1 MTPTVEELDT
11 NHQLLLHRPLQK
23 KGRSPTAYDASLA
36 AVLPGGSLFL
46 TTPYQDLPVYQVE
59 PIVEG
64 MTMRRDFRFGQY
76 DYLQWPQQWCQQLCH
91 IACILR
97 RPPPGHQFDVMW
109 WTPTID
115 CFKEECRGIASGLGK
130 LRAGKA
136 EELRLLVAEL
146 RGRCSL
152 CIASHENETEVELAQ
167 QCSQRL
173 LERMNRLHSLL
184 LTFRQICYTIASLQ
198 RLFLELHALLE
209 YCTIYKPRM
218 AGKSLPASIAAAVVG
233 AWTSNLEAAEA
244 LFRAGIPFWFLRRV
258 DEVPAVSVGKLA
270 SLVVPDNLCLDNAP
284 FPEPIIYRTGVPNTE
299 LQYSAI
305 HKHLNSA
312 FNTYS
317 PFESSAESR
326 LQITPPSALV
336 LSGPQRT
343 TPSKSR
349 HHPYPKSPKNASSS
363 ARDKF
368 HLVSHSLFLTSPCWG
383 PALSRVN
390 QSNPPVPIQGGY
402 AFPDPSLFV
411 TVQKREKMFK
421 YCWNWLQFRDVLL
434 FRVTQPSPRL
444 IPNSTWRQILNGELT
459 STTQPSSS
467 SSQRPSRT
475 ASAKATARDLLG
487 NCLLSTGVEVD
498 LENPPSFVMWREQSF
513 SEPSDISE
521 KVAQE
526 IIWEVAQLN
535 FRCELRALDQALT
548 PRLSDEQRLEQSA
561 RLSACFLGADVESI
575 LTVEFDWA
583 DGGFAAKVPS
593 SRKKALFGL
602 RDVMKRWPKFNE
614 RCSTASGNAL
624 EVTFY
629 NDSALEV
636 FESDVHRLLEGR
648 ATYFTTRVP
657 NMYGSRDD
665 ALGFTSSEMG
675 RTQRTTTCTK
685 CSEYP
690 NGHPVLSRDYAEH
703 LLNRHND
710 AQTPSVMAPTASTPE
725 GSMDQLTSLLTAVTV
740 SDPGPDIHK
749 QPTKLFTSREE
760 FQRDIKI
767 DTSGNK
773 IGFGDIEQGLNSVV
787 NVQPPTEPPAS
798 HHPSLSRRASRVSL
812 SLIRKICNPKLVR
825 MVRSINAVKDEAIS
839 IRENLLQLTRH
850 NLDFSDKQAV
860 LKRQEALKQAN
871 TRINQLSA
879 TLLSMRKLSDP
890 SYTSAAEEARSEL
903 RKADSVLS
911 IIGMDLPSPEGSS
924 APTPF
929 SSDYLFENPLAGVGV
944 ATRMVIFL
952 TVACALVIGISHRD
966 CDFIVSAVWNI
977 VAAATSLFCPSS
989 AAPTSEQHVQR
1000 QLMAQ
1005 LPSSLYTALNALRL
1019 DSKTTVFAPEFSQ
1032 TAVKAQYP
1040 DQCNNMIV
1048 GKDGRSA
1055 CGTSLLHARNGN
1067 MRPIKPYAV
1076 NSLQE
1081 HLARILAN
1089 PELEKYC
1096 DTAVDEALRKVNGE
1110 INGGA
1115 SNEPMTS
1122 VFDGDFL
1129 RQFTGPGGVGTLFI
1143 DRGDKA
1149 RLALALQV
1157 DFFNPNG
1164 NRHRG
1169 KTASIGL
1176 VSFAILNLPH
1186 EIRNKP
1192 ENLFLAAIIPGPR
1205 EPNDED
1211 FSNYMT
1217 PIIDMCLPGWKGVHL
1232 SRTGKHQEG
1241 RAMQYAVVLS
1251 VNDLPAARKVA
1262 GAAGHTSGWC
1272 TVCQNY
1278 HRTYNTCFEQWVK
1291 HDVQELRRLAEASRD
1306 ANCSAERQAIFE
1318 ASGVRWSELWRL
1330 PYWDPTKMLVVDS
1343 MHCVLE
1349 GLVHY
1354 HCRHVLGINAEA
1366 AGKEAAMDP
1375 AFHHNWKLYDELQV
1389 PKAYQLDGNKLDSQL
1404 KSVSNIHDLLEAA
1417 LECNEGV
1424 PDTMMLRKRLSTKR
1438 LPPLRFVAWS
1448 LGIHETRDR
1457 EKFAQYAKRK
1467 NPRKAMRKVKVIFN
1481 NEVITPDVPQPRK
1494 VKVIFNNEVV
1504 IPVFQIKSIDAFVDV
1519 LIEWR
1524 LKMPFVPSESKSDS
1538 HIDVKSI
1545 QHIQHVINNTSVP
1558 SWVNTVPHN
1567 YSEKV
1572 AGTIKAD
1579 EWRTLVTIHLPIAL
1593 VSLWDWDEDKASLR
1607 TRKVLDHTMKLFQAV
1622 NIVCR
1627 FTMSDERAKAYVG
1640 FLKEWVDDLYALH
1653 PHTQGSRRIRPNV
1666 HVAFHIYDFLKLF
1679 GPVISWWTFPF
1690 ERLVGAL
1697 QKINTNDHIG
1707 GEYFILQSSFS
1718 FILTSNFTGE
1728 LEQTILHTFS
1738 RAANFRRLVSR
1749 PDCDEMITQF
1759 QELFDKAYGSRSD
1772 QFESYNDF
1780 APNSKTDSHVY
1791 YKYAGVFYSRAK
1803 THLGNSFVRYV
1814 HGNQSH
1820 VGSIQEIK
1828 NCGEHVV
1835 FIIQRQLPLPSG
1847 EREPFRFPWYPA
1859 RTFSTKTSTELHTIS
1874 PSAVVC
1880 HVARYQYSADRVVVV
1895 DLARD

>member
-1 MTPTVEELDT
+1 M
-11 NHQLLLHRPLQK
+11 Q
-23 KGRSPTAYDASLA
+23 S
-36 AVLPGGSLFL
+36 
-46 TTPYQDLPVYQVE
+46 
-59 PIVEG
+59 
-64 MTMRRDFRFGQY
+64 
-76 DYLQWPQQWCQQLCH
+76 
-91 IACILR
+91 
-97 RPPPGHQFDVMW
+97 
-109 WTPTID
+109 
-115 CFKEECRGIASGLGK
+115 
-130 LRAGKA
+130 
-136 EELRLLVAEL
+136 
-146 RGRCSL
+146 
-152 CIASHENETEVELAQ
+152 
-167 QCSQRL
+167 
-173 LERMNRLHSLL
+173 
-184 LTFRQICYTIASLQ
+184 
-198 RLFLELHALLE
+198 
-209 YCTIYKPRM
+209 
-218 AGKSLPASIAAAVVG
+218 
-233 AWTSNLEAAEA
+233 
-244 LFRAGIPFWFLRRV
+244 
-258 DEVPAVSVGKLA
+258 
-270 SLVVPDNLCLDNAP
+270 
-284 FPEPIIYRTGVPNTE
+284 RT
-299 LQYSAI
+299 
-305 HKHLNSA
+305 K
-312 FNTYS
+312 
-317 PFESSAESR
+317 
-326 LQITPPSALV
+326 
-336 LSGPQRT
+336 
-343 TPSKSR
+343 
-349 HHPYPKSPKNASSS
+349 
-363 ARDKF
+363 
-368 HLVSHSLFLTSPCWG
+368 
-383 PALSRVN
+383 
-390 QSNPPVPIQGGY
+390 
-402 AFPDPSLFV
+402 
-411 TVQKREKMFK
+411 
-421 YCWNWLQFRDVLL
+421 
-434 FRVTQPSPRL
+434 PSP
-444 IPNSTWRQILNGELT
+444 
-459 STTQPSSS
+459 
-467 SSQRPSRT
+467 
-475 ASAKATARDLLG
+475 
-487 NCLLSTGVEVD
+487 
-498 LENPPSFVMWREQSF
+498 
-513 SEPSDISE
+513 
-521 KVAQE
+521 
-526 IIWEVAQLN
+526 
-535 FRCELRALDQALT
+535 
-548 PRLSDEQRLEQSA
+548 
-561 RLSACFLGADVESI
+561 
-575 LTVEFDWA
+575 
-583 DGGFAAKVPS
+583 
-593 SRKKALFGL
+593 
-602 RDVMKRWPKFNE
+602 
-614 RCSTASGNAL
+614 
-624 EVTFY
+624 
-629 NDSALEV
+629 
-636 FESDVHRLLEGR
+636 
-648 ATYFTTRVP
+648 
-657 NMYGSRDD
+657 
-665 ALGFTSSEMG
+665 
-675 RTQRTTTCTK
+675 
-685 CSEYP
+685 
-690 NGHPVLSRDYAEH
+690 
-703 LLNRHND
+703 
-710 AQTPSVMAPTASTPE
+710 SV
-725 GSMDQLTSLLTAVTV
+725 
-740 SDPGPDIHK
+740 K
-749 QPTKLFTSREE
+749 
-760 FQRDIKI
+760 
-767 DTSGNK
+767 
-773 IGFGDIEQGLNSVV
+773 
-787 NVQPPTEPPAS
+787 
-798 HHPSLSRRASRVSL
+798 
-812 SLIRKICNPKLVR
+812 
-825 MVRSINAVKDEAIS
+825 
-839 IRENLLQLTRH
+839 NLLQLTRH

-903 RKADSVLS
+903 QKADSVLS
-911 IIGMDLPSPEGSS
+911 IIGMGSSFAEGSS

-952 TVACALVIGISHRD
+952 TVAAPSSSGFHTETV
-966 CDFIVSAVWNI
+966 DFIVSARQPVNK
-977 VAAATSLFCPSS
+977 
-989 AAPTSEQHVQR
+989 HVQR

-1019 DSKTTVFAPEFSQ
+1019 DSKTNHFCP
-1032 TAVKAQYP
+1032 VKAQYP

-1055 CGTSLLHARNGN
+1055 HAGLPYFTLGNGN

-1504 IPVFQIKSIDAFVDV
+1504 IPVFQIK
-1519 LIEWR
+1519 
-1524 LKMPFVPSESKSDS
+1524 
-1538 HIDVKSI
+1538 
-1545 QHIQHVINNTSVP
+1545 
-1558 SWVNTVPHN
+1558 
-1567 YSEKV
+1567 
-1572 AGTIKAD
+1572 
-1579 EWRTLVTIHLPIAL
+1579 
-1593 VSLWDWDEDKASLR
+1593 
-1607 TRKVLDHTMKLFQAV
+1607 
-1622 NIVCR
+1622 
-1627 FTMSDERAKAYVG
+1627 
-1640 FLKEWVDDLYALH
+1640 
-1653 PHTQGSRRIRPNV
+1653 
-1666 HVAFHIYDFLKLF
+1666 
-1679 GPVISWWTFPF
+1679 
-1690 ERLVGAL
+1690 
-1697 QKINTNDHIG
+1697 
-1707 GEYFILQSSFS
+1707 
-1718 FILTSNFTGE
+1718 
-1728 LEQTILHTFS
+1728 
-1738 RAANFRRLVSR
+1738 
-1749 PDCDEMITQF
+1749 
-1759 QELFDKAYGSRSD
+1759 
-1772 QFESYNDF
+1772 
-1780 APNSKTDSHVY
+1780 
-1791 YKYAGVFYSRAK
+1791 
-1803 THLGNSFVRYV
+1803 
-1814 HGNQSH
+1814 
-1820 VGSIQEIK
+1820 
-1828 NCGEHVV
+1828 
-1835 FIIQRQLPLPSG
+1835 
-1847 EREPFRFPWYPA
+1847 
-1859 RTFSTKTSTELHTIS
+1859 
-1874 PSAVVC
+1874 
-1880 HVARYQYSADRVVVV
+1880 
-1895 DLARD
+1895 